1 MIGLQYLLSVKYLL
15 EHKALHTLSSISSPP
30 DNTHFSSH
38 VKESSEAWS
47 PKLRKCFNGT
57 AVFISLT
64 VPSAATLPIRFV
76 LYLNDELPVV
86 FAFALL
92 SISYLLS
99 WHKLPEVS
107 EYFSLY
113 SIEFY
118 LCIPV

>member
-1 MIGLQYLLSVKYLL
+1 MHPL
-15 EHKALHTLSSISSPP
+15 ASISSPP

-47 PKLRKCFNGT
+47 PKCFNGT
-57 AVFISLT
+57 AVFIFLT

-76 LYLNDELPVV
+76 LYLNHELSVV

-92 SISYLLS
+92 SISYLLR

-107 EYFSLY
+107 EY